1 MQTKFAK
8 RSSSA
13 KCLIEN
19 IESNNNLI
27 PLSWLGGALKKSGRK
42 HRLRTE
48 ERGHHVAHYKCIA
61 RSRASDSQQRM
72 AVTYMTEDGLRKL
85 KEELHELET
94 VERPRVIAAIAE
106 AREKGDLSEN
116 AEYDAAKEAQGALE
130 TKIAQLKLRL
140 MDARVLDATDI
151 KTDEVQILTKVRV
164 KQRNNGQEKTFQL
177 VTEGEANL
185 AEGKISVTTPI
196 AKGLMG
202 KKVGE
207 VAQVRVPAGVIEF
220 EILEISL

>member
-1 MQTKFAK
+1 
-8 RSSSA
+8 
-13 KCLIEN
+13 
-19 IESNNNLI
+19 
-27 PLSWLGGALKKSGRK
+27 
-42 HRLRTE
+42 
-48 ERGHHVAHYKCIA
+48 
-61 RSRASDSQQRM
+61 M
-72 AVTYMTEDGLRKL
+72 AVTYMTEDGLKKL

-116 AEYDAAKEAQGALE
+116 AEYDAAKEAQGTLE

-207 VAQVRVPAGVIEF
+207 IAQVQVPAGIIEF
-220 EILEISL
+220 EVLEITL

>member
-1 MQTKFAK
+1 
-8 RSSSA
+8 
-13 KCLIEN
+13 
-19 IESNNNLI
+19 
-27 PLSWLGGALKKSGRK
+27 
-42 HRLRTE
+42 
-48 ERGHHVAHYKCIA
+48 
-61 RSRASDSQQRM
+61 M
-72 AVTYMTEDGLRKL
+72 ATYMTADGLKKL
-85 KEELHELET
+85 KEEIQQLET
-94 VERPRVIAAIAE
+94 VERPRIIAAIAE

-164 KQRNNGQEKTFQL
+164 RVLKTGKEKTYQL
-177 VTEGEANL
+177 VTEGEANSL
-185 AEGKISVTTPI
+185 EGKIAVTTPI

-202 KKVGE
+202 KRVGDI
-207 VAQVRVPAGVIEF
+207 AQVQVPAGLMEY

>member
-1 MQTKFAK
+1 
-8 RSSSA
+8 
-13 KCLIEN
+13 
-19 IESNNNLI
+19 
-27 PLSWLGGALKKSGRK
+27 
-42 HRLRTE
+42 
-48 ERGHHVAHYKCIA
+48 
-61 RSRASDSQQRM
+61 
-72 AVTYMTEDGLRKL
+72 MTEDGLKKL

-207 VAQVRVPAGVIEF
+207 IAQVQVPAGIIEF
-220 EILEISL
+220 EVLEITL